1 MRGRVVVAAALAG
14 VLGFA
19 AAPTASATAGRA
31 EAPTARAGTQAVVD
45 WNRTA
50 LATAAVSNGIHEG
63 HNLALV
69 QAAVFE
75 AANSITRR
83 YRPYRVRIGAA
94 GHESVVA
101 AVASAAHAVLA
112 ARYPEQRDAL
122 DEALASSLVQVPDG
136 PSETGGVAVGRAA
149 AAALLALRTGEHA
162 GNVPYPAPG
171 SGPGV
176 WVPTP
181 PSFSPPLEP
190 GWGRVTPY
198 LLGSGSQ
205 FRPPPPPALTSGR
218 YARDF
223 LEVKAVGEAA
233 STTRT
238 PHQTETARF
247 WNATGAKLWNQPVQ
261 RLVLAHAHEPT
272 RAARAFALLN
282 LAGADAVIATWDT
295 KFTYHQWRPVTAI
308 RAAADDGNP
317 AIDPDPD
324 WTPLLATPPYP
335 DHVSAASTIAGAAET
350 VLAATFGRRPGPF
363 SLTSP
368 GLPGVVR
375 TYRSFSAA
383 ASEDVDARVWSGIHW
398 RTSDRAGRALGQARR
413 PVRAAPHPPTDRPLA
428 PGGHDDDQHHRRPAA
443 ARKGDPRTAGP
454 APAGVEPRPAA
465 RPAGHL

>member
-1 MRGRVVVAAALAG
+1 MRARVVVAAALAG
-14 VLGFA
+14 ALGFA
-19 AAPTASATAGRA
+19 AAPTAAARPARA
-31 EAPTARAGTQAVVD
+31 AAPTARAETQAVVD

-75 AANSITRR
+75 AANSTTRR
-83 YRPYRVRIGAA
+83 YRPYRVRIRSA

-112 ARYPEQRDAL
+112 ARYPEQRESL
-122 DEALASSLVQVPDG
+122 DEALADTLVQVPDG

-149 AAALLALRTGEHA
+149 AAALLALRTGEHPHDQPA
-162 GNVPYPAPG
+162 PAPG

-190 GWGRVTPY
+190 DWGRVTPY
-198 LLGSGSQ
+198 LLGSGSR
-205 FRPPPPPALTSGR
+205 FRPPPPPALTGGR
-218 YARDF
+218 YTSDF
-223 LEVKAVGEAA
+223 QEIKAVGEAA

-247 WNATGAKLWNQPVQ
+247 WNATGAKLWNQAAQ
-261 RLVLAHAHEPT
+261 QLVLAHGHEPT

-282 LAGADAVIATWDT
+282 LAGADAVIATWDA

-317 AIDPDPD
+317 ATDPDPD
-324 WTPLLATPPYP
+324 WTPLLTTPPYP
-335 DHVSAASTIAGAAET
+335 DYVSAASTIAGAAET
-350 VLAATFGRRPGPF
+350 ILAAVFGHRPGQF

-398 RTSDRAGRALGQARR
+398 RTSDRTGRALGQRVGRYALRH
-413 PVRAAPHPPTDRPLA
+413 ALQPTGR
-428 PGGHDDDQHHRRPAA
+428 
-443 ARKGDPRTAGP
+443 
-454 APAGVEPRPAA
+454 
-465 RPAGHL
+465 

>member
-19 AAPTASATAGRA
+19 AAPTAAATAGRA
-31 EAPTARAGTQAVVD
+31 AAPTARAETQAVVD

-83 YRPYRVRIGAA
+83 YRLYRVRIRAA

-112 ARYPEQRDAL
+112 ARYPGQRDAL
-122 DEALASSLVQVPDG
+122 DEALADALIQVPDG
-136 PSETGGVAVGRAA
+136 PSETGGVAVGGAA

-162 GNVPYPAPG
+162 GNVPDPAPG

-205 FRPPPPPALTSGR
+205 FRPPPPPAPTSGR

-223 LEVKAVGEAA
+223 QEVKAVGEAA

-238 PHQTETARF
+238 PYQSETARF
-247 WNATGAKLWNQPVQ
+247 WNATGAKLWNQAAQ
-261 RLVLAHAHEPT
+261 QLVLVQAHEPT
-272 RAARAFALLN
+272 RAAQAFALLN
-282 LAGADAVIATWDT
+282 LAGADAVIATWDA
-295 KFTYHQWRPVTAI
+295 YHQWRRSPPSGGPPTT
-308 RAAADDGNP
+308 G
-317 AIDPDPD
+317 
-324 WTPLLATPPYP
+324 TPPP
-335 DHVSAASTIAGAAET
+335 TPT
-350 VLAATFGRRPGPF
+350 RTGRRC
-363 SLTSP
+363 
-368 GLPGVVR
+368 
-375 TYRSFSAA
+375 
-383 ASEDVDARVWSGIHW
+383 
-398 RTSDRAGRALGQARR
+398 
-413 PVRAAPHPPTDRPLA
+413 
-428 PGGHDDDQHHRRPAA
+428 
-443 ARKGDPRTAGP
+443 
-454 APAGVEPRPAA
+454 
-465 RPAGHL
+465 